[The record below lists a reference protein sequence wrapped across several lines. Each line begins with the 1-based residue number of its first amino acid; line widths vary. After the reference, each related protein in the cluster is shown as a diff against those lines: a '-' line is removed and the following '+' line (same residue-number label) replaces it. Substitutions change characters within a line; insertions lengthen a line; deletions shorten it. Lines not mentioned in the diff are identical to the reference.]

1 MDNDRKVVP
10 NSNSIPLKITAY
22 TSCSEPEVIDTNKQN
37 QSIFKG
43 NVTADLTQG
52 HAGFQKV
59 SFREVSSKFD
69 RGVVH
74 LIVSV
79 KAPPFD
85 KSNVDHTEIRPLVLR
100 DVMVRAKK
108 QA

>member
-1 MDNDRKVVP
+1 M
-10 NSNSIPLKITAY
+10 
-22 TSCSEPEVIDTNKQN
+22 
-37 QSIFKG
+37 
-43 NVTADLTQG
+43 
-52 HAGFQKV
+52 